1 MNTKNYCN
9 GSVAFVD
16 MNELL
21 NDKKYFESLKR
32 RKNRANAKG
41 RVRRMQTIA
50 VYTNGKKII
59 KQIIHFQFYKH
70 GN

>member
-41 RVRRMQTIA
+41 RVRRM
-50 VYTNGKKII
+50 
-59 KQIIHFQFYKH
+59 
-70 GN
+70 